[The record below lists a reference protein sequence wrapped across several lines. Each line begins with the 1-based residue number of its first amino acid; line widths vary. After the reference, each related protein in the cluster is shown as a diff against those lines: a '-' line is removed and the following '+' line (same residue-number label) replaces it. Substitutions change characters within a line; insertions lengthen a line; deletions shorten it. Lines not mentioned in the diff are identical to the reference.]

1 MNRSGQ
7 LCSFRL
13 LWAIL
18 KATDFFPLPPIN
30 SCVKRSPATFTGYMG
45 SHSSSS
51 SSDRESRG
59 EDGRSFA
66 SSLSLRERPRY
77 RLDEIYRTPTVSAPL
92 TTEAG
97 ELEDDELALLNSH
110 ISVPVDDELDSR
122 YSHPSALAD
131 DYEPHP
137 PYPPAHF
144 TVRPIPSLW
153 PSWHSPCN
161 HVSRSPS
168 ANWF

>member
-1 MNRSGQ
+1 
-7 LCSFRL
+7 
-13 LWAIL
+13 
-18 KATDFFPLPPIN
+18 
-30 SCVKRSPATFTGYMG
+30 MG

-77 RLDEIYRTPTVSAPL
+77 RLDEIYRTPTVSPPRIM
-92 TTEAG
+92 EAS
-97 ELEDDELALLNSH
+97 ELGDDELASLH
-110 ISVPVDDELDSR
+110 FHTSVPVDDELDSR

-137 PYPPAHF
+137 PHPPAHF
-144 TVRPIPSLW
+144 TVRPIPSL
-153 PSWHSPCN
+153 
-161 HVSRSPS
+161 
-168 ANWF
+168 